1 MNVRPLAN
9 WVLFAIK
16 DAVSKIN
23 PMFPV
28 NWIAI
33 AKRDAAICSS
43 ISANYHV
50 KTMLSAL
57 LGGVAQT
64 DFVSATPIYPNVTS
78 RDPAPHLSS
87 AMQVNAQSQSATNKN
102 PAPHPSS
109 AMQVNAQ
116 SQSATNKNP
125 APHLS
130 SAMQVNAQSQSATN
144 KNPAPH
150 PSSAMQVNA
159 QSRLQLAMPIIPAQQ
174 AKNAITPLVFPMIT
188 ASWIASVQPI
198 NAVPR
203 IAVAFVKRTMTA
215 MLSKCASRA
224 SAYFAR
230 RS

>member
-116 SQSATNKNP
+116 S
-125 APHLS
+125 
-130 SAMQVNAQSQSATN
+130 
-144 KNPAPH
+144 
-150 PSSAMQVNA
+150 
-159 QSRLQLAMPIIPAQQ
+159 RLQLAMPIIPAQQ